1 MVIIREAITSD
12 SAELKQLYILAIK
25 NSKVVGTIWLGINF
39 NSVLGKMNYGSLEN
53 VVVDPTCRREGI
65 AELLIIEDIEECKK
79 YKCNKVIAQGLIPH
93 QVHK

>member
-1 MVIIREAITSD
+1 
-12 SAELKQLYILAIK
+12 
-25 NSKVVGTIWLGINF
+25 
-39 NSVLGKMNYGSLEN
+39 MNYGSLEN